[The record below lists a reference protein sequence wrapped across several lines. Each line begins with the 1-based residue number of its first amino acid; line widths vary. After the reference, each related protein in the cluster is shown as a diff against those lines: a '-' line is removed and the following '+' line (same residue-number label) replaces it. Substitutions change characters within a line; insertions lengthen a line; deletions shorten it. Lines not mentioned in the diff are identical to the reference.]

1 MIYWTEYKGHNEIK
15 ESKNTKVDSNIY
27 TFDIETT
34 SYIILNGKQ
43 YNTIDYLSF
52 DKKTQEECL
61 FQGVMYIWQFGINET
76 VYYGRTWEEFKLFLE
91 RVEEW
96 GSKNKKIVFVHN
108 LSWEFQFLRNVFNF
122 KNVYARKS
130 HKVMKCELQNLNFE
144 FRCTLFMTNAPLK
157 KLSKIYN
164 LDVEKLVR

>member
-76 VYYGRTWEEFKLFLE
+76 VY
-91 RVEEW
+91 
-96 GSKNKKIVFVHN
+96 
-108 LSWEFQFLRNVFNF
+108 
-122 KNVYARKS
+122 
-130 HKVMKCELQNLNFE
+130 
-144 FRCTLFMTNAPLK
+144 FR
-157 KLSKIYN
+157 
-164 LDVEKLVR
+164 